1 MPVIVLL
8 FETGRNQT
16 ASAATAAAT
25 TAAAAAPAD
34 MIRTSYFGATSKAV
48 SQSRRTTATAT
59 TAATARHGN
68 NTGGPMAYNAIV
80 VAVMVETIR
89 LFSLIV
95 RLDIGDSA
103 KQSTGGTGGGG
114 LTEKWYYRFPYMIFA
129 EIETPGAF
137 KQTRLLA

>member
-1 MPVIVLL
+1 MV
-8 FETGRNQT
+8 
-16 ASAATAAAT
+16 
-25 TAAAAAPAD
+25 
-34 MIRTSYFGATSKAV
+34 RTSYFGATSKAV

-80 VAVMVETIR
+80 VEVMVETIR

-103 KQSTGGTGGGG
+103 KQSTGGSGGGG
-114 LTEKWYYRFPYMIFA
+114 LTEKWYRFPGTIFA
-129 EIETPGAF
+129 GMETPGANTF
-137 KQTRLLA
+137 MQTMLLA

>member
-1 MPVIVLL
+1 
-8 FETGRNQT
+8 
-16 ASAATAAAT
+16 
-25 TAAAAAPAD
+25 
-34 MIRTSYFGATSKAV
+34 MIRTSYFGATSKTVA
-48 SQSRRTTATAT
+48 QSRRTATATLT

-68 NTGGPMAYNAIV
+68 NTGGPMAYNTIV

-114 LTEKWYYRFPYMIFA
+114 
-129 EIETPGAF
+129 
-137 KQTRLLA
+137 